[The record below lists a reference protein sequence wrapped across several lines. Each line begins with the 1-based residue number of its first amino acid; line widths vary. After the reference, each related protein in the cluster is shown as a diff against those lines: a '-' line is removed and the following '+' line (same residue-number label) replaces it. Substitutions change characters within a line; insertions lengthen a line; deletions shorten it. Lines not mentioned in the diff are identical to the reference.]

1 MKKHVCRRS
10 RWLHPAVVM
19 VGTVFFAAMPAAA
32 SVVMNGTRFVYRA
45 GEKEIVIKVSNV
57 GKLPALTQSWLDDGD
72 PNARPE
78 AIDVPFN
85 VTPPIA
91 RVEAGKSQTLR
102 LAYTGGELPADRES
116 QFWINI
122 LEVPPK
128 AEVTA
133 DDGGQMQ
140 LAFRYR
146 LKLFY
151 RPKDL
156 PGSPDAAA
164 EGLSWTVPA
173 GGGISV
179 RNDSVF
185 HVTVNDLK
193 LSVDGKDIEAEPFAI
208 EPRGV
213 YMVPTKVL
221 IEPGSRVGIAF
232 QTINDYGGF
241 IKHEAR
247 LGD

>member
-1 MKKHVCRRS
+1 MKKHSFHHRS
-10 RWLHPAVVM
+10 WWLCLAVVALG
-19 VGTVFFAAMPAAA
+19 VAVDIPQATA
-32 SVVMNGTRFVYRA
+32 SVVMNGTRFVYRE
-45 GEKEIVIKVSNV
+45 GEKETTIKVSNV
-57 GKLPALTQSWLDDGD
+57 GKLPALTQAWLDDGD
-72 PNARPE
+72 ANAKPE
-78 AIDVPFN
+78 TVDVPFN

-116 QFWINI
+116 QFWLNI

-128 AEVTA
+128 AEEA

-151 RPKDL
+151 RPKGL
-156 PGSPDAAA
+156 AGSPDSAAD
-164 EGLSWTVPA
+164 GLLWKAA
-173 GGGISV
+173 GSGGISV
-179 RNDSVF
+179 GNDSAY

-193 LSVDGKDIEAEPFAI
+193 LMIDGKVVEAEPFALD
-208 EPRGV
+208 PHGV
-213 YMVPTKVL
+213 YTVPTKAVV
-221 IEPGSRVGIAF
+221 EEGSRVDIEF

-241 IKHEAR
+241 VKHTTT
-247 LGD
+247 LGH

>member
-1 MKKHVCRRS
+1 MNKKSSHRRS
-10 RWLHPAVVM
+10 GWIGYAVAFFASTSCVAPAV
-19 VGTVFFAAMPAAA
+19 A

-45 GEKEIVIKVSNV
+45 GEKEIVVKVSNV
-57 GKLPALTQSWLDDGD
+57 GKLPALTQAWLDDGD
-72 PNARPE
+72 ANAKPE
-78 AIDVPFN
+78 AVDVPFN

-102 LAYTGGELPADRES
+102 VAYTGGELPADRES
-116 QFWINI
+116 QFWLNV

-128 AEVTA
+128 AETT
-133 DDGGQMQ
+133 DDDSGQMQ

-151 RPKDL
+151 RPKGMV
-156 PGSPDAAA
+156 GSPDAAA
-164 EGLSWTVPA
+164 ENLAWAIPG

-179 RNDSVF
+179 SNDSAF

-193 LSVDGKDIEAEPFAI
+193 LTVDGKDVEAEPFAL

-213 YMVPTKVL
+213 YTIPTKAVVDKGTRVE
-221 IEPGSRVGIAF
+221 IEF

-241 IKHEAR
+241 EKHSTS
-247 LGD
+247 LGH